1 SARRK
6 TAEEVTYLSRE
17 HELIRSSTAHCIT
30 GFADHFLS
38 ECIVSAAGTFRTEL
52 DRRVAEEVAAR
63 RKAAEEEEAARRK
76 PEDFVET
83 SGNNEVRTVSGSVE
97 SVFLQ
102 NKLDERFPR
111 MVEDELSRCQECVF
125 NVCEA
130 LLIEWLVQAADLL
143 NSEGGSA
150 ITTVTL
156 DATER
161 TCPPVIKAHDSDRSD
176 SLGVLSGKS
185 LKASPLQARETSTV
199 ESVQYGESVENTTGD
214 SLLVSG
220 NPTPVLHKEDAQ
232 IVVTVP
238 ISAAVVKADIIRK
251 QLLSGDQ
258 VNIALGPAVT
268 GEVWSCPTSGVKK
281 GGGSNA
287 AMTEAVTVY
296 IVEQAGVAVEAIG
309 DAGDL
314 SYATV
319 EATLWRG
326 LIGATSA
333 AVVSTDEV
341 TEEWR
346 AGLRALAERIASD
359 YVYFASKQKL
369 RKLDEYL
376 WHAEAFLTPE
386 EITARSI
393 AAVTPRRF
401 FNGLQRSD
409 LRFLIHHYVE
419 LARKGTLNEDIYT
432 EARLRENLF
441 ERQHDDVVSPLLS
454 QQTSGTTTKKNNA
467 GGRTI
472 LAVNRRRAG
481 LTQLVLGHAL
491 ENLLEETV
499 AETSKWIASLVAN

>member
-1 SARRK
+1 
-6 TAEEVTYLSRE
+6 
-17 HELIRSSTAHCIT
+17 
-30 GFADHFLS
+30 
-38 ECIVSAAGTFRTEL
+38 
-52 DRRVAEEVAAR
+52 
-63 RKAAEEEEAARRK
+63 
-76 PEDFVET
+76 
-83 SGNNEVRTVSGSVE
+83 
-97 SVFLQ
+97 
-102 NKLDERFPR
+102 
-111 MVEDELSRCQECVF
+111 MVKEDELSRFQECVF

-130 LLIEWLVQAADLL
+130 LLMEWLVQAADLV
-143 NSEGGSA
+143 NNEGGSA
-150 ITTVTL
+150 ITTGAL
-156 DATER
+156 DAIER
-161 TCPPVIKAHDSDRSD
+161 NCPPDIKAHDSDRSD
-176 SLGVLSGKS
+176 SLGVLGGKS
-185 LKASPLQARETSTV
+185 SKASPLQARDNSAV
-199 ESVQYGESVENTTGD
+199 ESVQYGETVENTAGD
-214 SLLVSG
+214 SLLVSVD
-220 NPTPVLHKEDAQ
+220 PTPALHKEDAQ
-232 IVVTVP
+232 SVVTVP

-268 GEVWSCPTSGVKK
+268 GEVWSCPTPGVKK

-333 AVVSTDEV
+333 AVASTGEV

-409 LRFLIHHYVE
+409 VRFLIHHYVE

-441 ERQHDDVVSPLLS
+441 ERQHDDVASPLLS

-467 GGRTI
+467 SGRTI

>member
-1 SARRK
+1 
-6 TAEEVTYLSRE
+6 
-17 HELIRSSTAHCIT
+17 
-30 GFADHFLS
+30 
-38 ECIVSAAGTFRTEL
+38 
-52 DRRVAEEVAAR
+52 
-63 RKAAEEEEAARRK
+63 
-76 PEDFVET
+76 
-83 SGNNEVRTVSGSVE
+83 
-97 SVFLQ
+97 
-102 NKLDERFPR
+102 
-111 MVEDELSRCQECVF
+111 MVKEDELSCSQQCVF
-125 NVCEA
+125 NLCEA
-130 LLIEWLVQAADLL
+130 VLLEWLGQAAHVV
-143 NSEGGSA
+143 NSDCVSA
-150 ITTVTL
+150 ITTGSL
-156 DATER
+156 DAFERSFPPRIKSHDTE
-161 TCPPVIKAHDSDRSD
+161 RSD
-176 SLGVLSGKS
+176 SLGALDEEAS
-185 LKASPLQARETSTV
+185 KASLLQARDSSAV
-199 ESVQYGESVENTTGD
+199 ERVQIGESAENTAVN

-220 NPTPVLHKEDAQ
+220 DTKPIVHKEDTQ
-232 IVVTVP
+232 SVVTVP
-238 ISAAVVKADIIRK
+238 TSTGVVKADLLRK

-268 GEVWSCPTSGVKK
+268 GEVWSSPTSGAKK
-281 GGGSNA
+281 AGGSNA
-287 AMTEAVTVY
+287 AMTEAVTLY

-333 AVVSTDEV
+333 VVASTGEV

-376 WHAEAFLTPE
+376 WQAEAFLTPE
-386 EITARSI
+386 EIATRSI

-409 LRFLIHHYVE
+409 VRFLIHHYVE

-441 ERQHDDVVSPLLS
+441 ERQHDDVASPLLL
-454 QQTSGTTTKKNNA
+454 QQTSGTITNRKSA
-467 GGRTI
+467 SGRTI

-499 AETSKWIASLVAN
+499 ADTSKWIASLVAK